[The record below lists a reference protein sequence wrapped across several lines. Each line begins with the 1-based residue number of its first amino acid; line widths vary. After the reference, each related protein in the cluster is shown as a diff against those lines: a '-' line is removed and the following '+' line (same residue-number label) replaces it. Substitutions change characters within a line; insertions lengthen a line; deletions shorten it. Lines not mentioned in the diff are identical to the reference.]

1 MARKRMFDLELINT
15 EKFLDLPISAKALY
29 FLLGMEADDEGFI
42 TPKKVL
48 RLYGASEDDLK
59 ILIMKKFVIPFAS
72 GVVVITDWKRNNYLD
87 KNRIKETIY
96 VKEKSQII
104 FDEITEK
111 YAYKKLCL
119 TNVKQMLNQYSIEEN
134 RIEENNSTTTP
145 TITHACIQDNELIDN
160 HEEELPVEELQTSD
174 IYSYLESA
182 WGRTLSP
189 YEYTLLENWTNDE
202 ITRYAI
208 KESVKCNARSI
219 KYVETIVSALKSKGI
234 KTEADA
240 IKESNN
246 FRMKQEELKSGRGTS
261 KSKLE
266 EDRERI
272 RKWANSND

>member
-15 EKFLDLPISAKALY
+15 EEFLDLPISTKALY

-42 TPKKVL
+42 TPKRVL

-59 ILIMKKFVIPFAS
+59 VLIMKKFVIPFAS
-72 GVVVITDWKRNNYLD
+72 GVVVITDWQRNNYID
-87 KNRIKETIY
+87 KNRLKETIY
-96 VKEKSQII
+96 IKEKEQII
-104 FDEITEK
+104 FNEITKK
-111 YAYKKLCL
+111 YEYKQPCL

-134 RIEENNSTTTP
+134 SIEEIRIDNSPTTP
-145 TITHACIQDNELIDN
+145 TITHTCDNNEQDIF
-160 HEEELPVEELQTSD
+160 
-174 IYSYLESA
+174 SYLESA

-189 YEYTLLENWTNDE
+189 YEYQLLQNWENNE

-219 KYVETIVSALKSKGI
+219 KYVERIVSNLKANGI
-234 KTEADA
+234 MTEAEATKYSD
-240 IKESNN
+240 N

-266 EDRERI
+266 EDREQI